1 MSTLT
6 LLVGSPGSDKVSLAR
21 EIAQAQSRVMI
32 RADGLRQMNGSDD
45 GGKSRYEEVTH
56 AILLQLGKA
65 LATGKP
71 IVLDDVNRTPK
82 LRKPYLELAR
92 RFGYRT
98 EAVFLNVTLEEA
110 TAFAEKQAQQGGR
123 AISEQELRK
132 WERNL
137 RIPTY
142 AEGFDRIEVRTSEQ
156 VVEEAREFFQ
166 EQESRLIENP
176 VKLIR
181 ELEADGRL
189 ERWIPELYRAIP
201 IDQHNPH
208 HRFTIYEHILKATEV
223 VAGSSLKMVWT
234 MLLHDIGK
242 AYPGIKQF
250 IGVMKEDVE
259 DFKKGERVIIENGA
273 DIREGRDSGEF
284 YLVRGQKIPKEFV
297 ETNLV
302 GHFYEHEN
310 LGAQLSFRVLT
321 RLGYP
326 HDFAL
331 EVATL
336 IQFHMLL
343 PRQPD
348 EVALSQLRSFYDKVG
363 AYAGDLMWVRLADD
377 RGK

>member
-1 MSTLT
+1 M
-6 LLVGSPGSDKVSLAR
+6 VIGSPGIDKTAVGRKAAGEHR
-21 EIAQAQSRVMI
+21 GVVI
-32 RADGLRQMNGSDD
+32 RMDGEADA
-45 GGKSRYEEVTH
+45 TH
-56 AILLQLGKA
+56 AILLQLGKT
-65 LATGKP
+65 LPTGKP
-71 IVLDDVNRTPK
+71 VVLDDALRNPK
-82 LRKPYLELAR
+82 TRKPFLEMAR

-98 EAVFLNVTLEEA
+98 EAILLNEPLESLR
-110 TAFAEKQAQQGGR
+110 GGTV
-123 AISEQELRK
+123 SERDLKK
-132 WERNL
+132 WERQL

-142 AEGFDRIEVRTSEQ
+142 AEGFDRVEVRTSER
-156 VVEEAREFFQ
+156 VLESARDFFREEEAR
-166 EQESRLIENP
+166 LIKDP
-176 VKLIR
+176 AALIR
-181 ELEADGRL
+181 ELEQDGRL
-189 ERWIPELYRAIP
+189 EQWIPELHLAIP

-208 HRFTIYEHILKATEV
+208 HRFTIYEHILKASEV
-223 VAGSSLKMVWT
+223 MAGSTLKMVWT

-250 IGVMKEDVE
+250 TGVVNQDYEGW
-259 DFKKGERVIIENGA
+259 KKKDRVIIENGA

-284 YLVRGQKIPKEFV
+284 YRVRGRQIPREYV
-297 ETNLV
+297 DTNLV

-321 RLGYP
+321 RLGYD

-343 PRQPD
+343 PRQPGEAD
-348 EVALSQLRSFYDKVG
+348 LKELRSFYEKVG

>member
-1 MSTLT
+1 MSVLT
-6 LLVGSPGSDKVSLAR
+6 LVIGSPGIDKAPVVR
-21 EIAQAQSRVMI
+21 ERAAGSGSVVI
-32 RADGLRQMNGSDD
+32 RMDGEADATN
-45 GGKSRYEEVTH
+45 

-65 LATGKP
+65 LPTGKQ
-71 IVLDDVNRTPK
+71 IVLDDALRTPK
-82 LRKPYLELAR
+82 LRKPYLEMAQ

-98 EAVFLNVTLEEA
+98 EAILLNEPLEA
-110 TAFAEKQAQQGGR
+110 LLGGSNHQR
-123 AISEQELRK
+123 DLKK
-132 WERNL
+132 WERQL

-142 AEGFDRIEVRTSEQ
+142 AEGFDRIEVRTSEP
-156 VVEEAREFFQ
+156 VLEAARDFFREEEAR
-166 EQESRLIENP
+166 LIQDP
-176 VKLIR
+176 TGLIR
-181 ELEADGRL
+181 ELEQDGRL
-189 ERWIPELYRAIP
+189 EQWLPELHRCIP

-208 HRFTIYEHILKATEV
+208 HRFTIYEHILKASDV
-223 VAGSSLKMVWT
+223 MAGSTLKMVWT

-242 AYPGIKQF
+242 AYPDIKQF
-250 IGVMKEDVE
+250 TGVVTQ
-259 DFKKGERVIIENGA
+259 DFDGWKKKDRVIIENGA
-273 DIREGRDSGEF
+273 DIREGRDSGES
-284 YLVRGQKIPKEFV
+284 YIVRGRRIPRDCV
-297 ETNLV
+297 DTNLV

-321 RLGYP
+321 RLGYD

-348 EVALSQLRSFYDKVG
+348 EADLKEMRSFYDKVG